1 MENSPYGYSSN
12 EVSGDEAILKYDND
26 LKIVESV
33 QKIEHTADLP
43 YDFSI
48 SNTFSDG
55 VSTFTDN
62 LSTATLNEGF
72 SDGLGTNTFGV
83 INSQAVCS
91 ILDNNEISPQKRLML
106 WHSLCSR
113 EYLGI
118 FSSLGVSDT
127 VCLIHAESL
136 IVYICCMAHKQGHN
150 LLDFSNGPHTLQF
163 TYRVDRFL
171 KNFMRCG
178 TVKLVFFEVF
188 KKVFDPTHVV
198 GDEEETFFDGYLY
211 YRQLLLCHF
220 KQNNVPFL
228 VFDNWINDAKF
239 QQYLAENEPTC
250 ILLEDGSSFVYIFD
264 TVYELLDL
272 PCKGKENLQNQAKY
286 LEYLAN
292 QVKID
297 RYSSVVHTLIS
308 QSLSNS
314 LSVAYFF
321 DITRHSEDFK
331 AFISFSSNTHIP
343 TSIHQQSLILTT
355 QLYSLN
361 TTTEENKDNTT
372 ENKDNTTGNKDD
384 KVGTENVV
392 EKLYGEVSKV
402 MDRRIHVRDLVVCNY
417 LVEFVKLINRSETYN
432 SVETGTEEEK
442 AQNQLFI
449 LTFKCLLV
457 HNYMLENVSLRE
469 RCTKRVDVS
478 DWDFYTEDIAATI
491 DFMCYC
497 SYPLFNSLY
506 TMGDSAKLDNFDR
519 TVNDIFDGN
528 LFSTILYLLVQY
540 AQAHEDQV
548 DGSFLNL
555 GQNVVKEFDS
565 VFQHFTG
572 DKAVKFF
579 PIKLNYLTYQLTNPV
594 TTVKSEI
601 TQLNHTNANSINGSR
616 EDVTTDTTTYG
627 TTDAKTDPTTY
638 GTTDSI
644 TDPTTYGT
652 TDSITDP
659 TTYGTT
665 DAKTDVTGST
675 EYLGD
680 IGSKYLY
687 VNNSFIN
694 LYYKFERKDLKW
706 TRAKSVDELVMFSK
720 HFWRDPCSIS
730 ERMECIDFHINFD
743 LKEKQ
748 QDLTKY
754 TRRSIQNQSSFSFL
768 LSKYL
773 GSSNLHHPIVIK
785 LEHFWLHIKYVNLV
799 NYSKL
804 LSIKSTG
811 RELGKS
817 TKHTNH
823 KEKKNVNK
831 KIDRLS
837 KNDRLSKG
845 DRLSKNDRLSKVEL
859 MKLKNVEMQENKR
872 LESDNNTLVRLENK
886 LAQLFNNDKS
896 FDDMYT
902 NILDS
907 TDGPNRAVDLLTDF
921 KWVKGVL
928 STRNV
933 QLLYIY
939 KMIQRLYNCFSS
951 YRLRIVINHPNS
963 FRRLLTIL
971 LRLIFIYYQ
980 HYSEI
985 MTREIV
991 LLLYTFLYQLNFQSY
1006 AKNLVNNFNTQV
1018 SRESTDTFNRIKPVD
1033 GKKKGSK
1040 QNNPEPNLISEKG
1053 KSELNLI
1060 TEREMDRVKKDHE
1073 VWDFAIFEGTEYD
1086 YMLCY
1091 MGDVFE
1097 RTLGSTN
1104 DPRVLFRPDAWQKM
1118 LLDIVDAKESALVV
1132 APTST
1137 GKTYICYYAME
1148 QVLRLDDQGMVIYVA
1163 PNTALALQVTYEITA
1178 RFSSKYYTNPN
1189 LALSSTFL
1197 EKFHDPK
1204 WYSSQILVTVPTV
1217 LEKLLISMRNSEAN
1231 FISRLEYVIFDEV
1244 HCIADLEL
1252 GSFLERCIH
1261 LIPCPFIAL
1270 SATIGNATQFHQW
1283 LSNITTYNN
1292 SPINPQNTVNE
1303 GNMVNKGNM
1312 GQSNINEGNTVN
1324 QGNTVNPQNTVNQ
1337 GDMGQDLDQLDKK
1350 SNKVHFIMFDERFSD
1365 LKLEVYFPATYS
1377 ENSVNRKNRLMA
1389 FNPVCCMSYNDLY
1402 NNGFPN
1408 DVYLTPYDCYL
1419 LVQSL
1424 ILSLSDTSGVN
1435 VNTANSEILNSM
1447 MYLMPGNYFEG
1458 CTLITKRQYRYYLQ
1472 ALKVELT
1479 GQIQAGNINSATYDR
1494 VLHYVNLLP
1503 TTTHSGDLDAKHK
1516 LYPLLHNLNNQIT
1529 QINRVNHVN
1538 HIVDKDVE
1546 KDVEHGVNEETVESV
1561 RERME
1566 ERDVFGLLDDM
1577 DYLEYLNER
1586 SFYEMLKR
1594 LQSSRRLPCLV
1605 FILDRNKM
1613 DHVLTSVT
1621 KLLLRLQWEKFFGT
1635 PERTLATKMA
1645 NKARMDKYQMQLR
1658 QYESEK
1664 KMRASATKEQR
1675 ELEGITSNMEL
1686 EVPVEPVDVSQ
1697 DYDPE
1702 FYFYNRKIYIN
1713 YTDEIDKF
1721 INVAANSISNR
1732 KNSNLFIEA
1741 LKRGIGIHHEGLP
1754 HKFTILTETLLRLG
1768 FLNVIISSKS
1778 LAFGI
1783 NVPCKSVLFCGD
1795 NYELTPLMYKQM
1807 SGRCGRRGFDLSG
1820 HVIFWSIPRKRIK
1833 QLLLTRLPTLKTDT
1847 NNINL
1852 SILLTIL
1859 SSFYTLIIR
1868 SNTQQPLNLQ
1878 FLNRKGEDYVDV
1890 RDDLI
1895 NSSRRLVIE
1904 PKLLVQRLSSI
1915 MNNSLNFYCH
1925 TQSHTHGD
1933 LVNGKLAQDSS
1944 VNLDNSFNGVTQG
1957 NTSNVENTV
1966 VMLIRIMLEILVSCG
1981 LVDENGL
1988 IRGCYELAL
1997 LTRDI
2002 HPSNILLAKL
2012 IQTSKLTQLLHQPEH
2027 STLSHNSEMSNSEM
2041 SNSEIIYSD
2050 VNNSEII
2057 NSEISSTDVSLRML
2071 EILSLL
2077 IYRKKEMSNVL
2088 NIRRLVSTK
2097 LRNGTNEPNVKN
2109 TISVAPGT
2117 LGGAIG
2123 HSYPVA
2129 FPDTFP
2135 LLPRHQQLQQHINY
2149 YNQIVLLITRK
2160 YLTSCY
2166 SSSKTSEVTQ
2176 EPQGASTNPV
2186 KPVNGKLPQDM
2197 VKPGEQTFFS
2207 LYHQRNI
2214 YNTEH
2219 TIGCTNDY
2227 MNVNGVVGEIGTFQD
2242 LELSLQ
2248 EFDLTADLVPV
2259 IEDNFC
2265 KVVQLDSKFNRV
2277 KTLNVTFNNSY
2288 MCDYFT
2294 HGRFAVL
2301 RDSNGLGQYAWNYLK
2316 KFIVFLQHFK
2326 FALKT
2331 YTAHLN
2337 TDDPLFN
2344 HLKHLLDKIEPTFN
2358 KI

>member
-1 MENSPYGYSSN
+1 MENSPHGYSSN
-12 EVSGDEAILKYDND
+12 EMSGDESVLKYDND
-26 LKIVESV
+26 VKIVESV
-33 QKIEHTADLP
+33 QKIEHNPELH
-43 YDFSI
+43 
-48 SNTFSDG
+48 DG
-55 VSTFTDN
+55 VGGFSDN
-62 LSTATLNEGF
+62 LSTTTLNEGLTTF
-72 SDGLGTNTFGV
+72 NDGLSTNSFGV
-83 INSQAVCS
+83 INSKAVCS
-91 ILDNNEISPQKRLML
+91 ILDNNEIPPQKRLML
-106 WHSLCSR
+106 WHSLCAR

-127 VCLIHAESL
+127 ICLIHAESL
-136 IVYICCMAHKQGHN
+136 IVYIVCLAHKQGHN
-150 LLDFSNGPHTLQF
+150 LLDFSSGPHTLQF

-171 KNFMRCG
+171 STFLRSGG
-178 TVKLVFFEVF
+178 TFKLVFFDIF
-188 KKVFDPTHVV
+188 KKVFDPTFVV
-198 GDEEETFFDGYLY
+198 EDNEDDTFFDGYLY

-228 VFDNWINDAKF
+228 VFDNWITDPRF
-239 QQYLAENEPTC
+239 HEYISENEPAC
-250 ILLEDGSSFVYIFD
+250 IVLEDGSSFVYIFD

-272 PCKGKENLQNQAKY
+272 ACKGKENLENQAKY
-286 LEYLAN
+286 IEFLSN
-292 QVKID
+292 QSKAD
-297 RYSSVVHTLIS
+297 RYLNVIHTLIS
-308 QSLSNS
+308 ESLSNS

-321 DITRHSEDFK
+321 DITRHSDDFK
-331 AFISFSSNTHIP
+331 AFIAFSSNTHVP
-343 TSIHQQSLILTT
+343 TSIHQQSCILLT
-355 QLYSLN
+355 QIYSLN
-361 TTTEENKDNTT
+361 TQENKINNKPMDNNNI
-372 ENKDNTTGNKDD
+372 EM
-384 KVGTENVV
+384 
-392 EKLYGEVSKV
+392 LYNEVSKLIN
-402 MDRRIHVRDLVVCNY
+402 RKIHIRDLIACNY

-442 AQNQLFI
+442 TQNQLFV
-449 LTFKCLLV
+449 LTFKCLLI
-457 HNYMLENVSLRE
+457 HNYMLENVSLME

-478 DWDFYTEDIAATI
+478 DWDFYTEDVAATI

-497 SYPLFNSLY
+497 SYPLFETLY
-506 TMGDSAKLDNFDR
+506 TLDEDVVNRLNKLETSVKD
-519 TVNDIFDGN
+519 VFDGN
-528 LFSTILYLLVQY
+528 LFSTILYLLAQY
-540 AQAHEDQV
+540 AEVHADQV
-548 DGSFLNL
+548 DESFLNL
-555 GQNVVKEFDS
+555 SQSVVREFDS
-565 VFQHFTG
+565 LFQHFTG
-572 DKAVKFF
+572 DKGVKFF
-579 PIKLNYLTYQLTNPV
+579 PIKMNYLTYKYPSQFPSSI
-594 TTVKSEI
+594 KSEM
-601 TQLNHTNANSINGSR
+601 TQYNHTNLNVNGS
-616 EDVTTDTTTYG
+616 ETTVETNESE
-627 TTDAKTDPTTY
+627 PR
-638 GTTDSI
+638 
-644 TDPTTYGT
+644 
-652 TDSITDP
+652 
-659 TTYGTT
+659 
-665 DAKTDVTGST
+665 
-675 EYLGD
+675 EYLNEV
-680 IGSKYLY
+680 GSKYLY

-706 TRAKSVDELVMFSK
+706 TKAKSVDELVMFTR

-804 LSIKSTG
+804 LAVSSARPSS
-811 RELGKS
+811 REPGKS
-817 TKHTNH
+817 TK
-823 KEKKNVNK
+823 NVNNRENK
-831 KIDRLS
+831 QN
-837 KNDRLSKG
+837 KNINKG
-845 DRLSKNDRLSKVEL
+845 KSGDKLSKVEL
-859 MKLKNVEMQENKR
+859 MKLKNLELQENKK
-872 LESDNNTLVRLENK
+872 LESDNNTLARLESK
-886 LAQLFNNDKS
+886 LSQLFNNDKS

-928 STRNV
+928 STKNV
-933 QLLYIY
+933 QLMYIY
-939 KMIQRLYNCFSS
+939 KMIQ
-951 YRLRIVINHPNS
+951 RLRIVINHPNS

-971 LRLIFIYYQ
+971 LRLIFIYYN
-980 HYSEI
+980 HYCEI
-985 MTREIV
+985 MTREIMI
-991 LLLYTFLYQLNFQSY
+991 LLYTFLYQLNFQSY
-1006 AKNLVNNFNTQV
+1006 AKNLVNNYNSRIS
-1018 SRESTDTFNRIKPVD
+1018 SREVSETVKNKVD
-1033 GKKKGSK
+1033 EGKKKSTK
-1040 QNNPEPNLISEKG
+1040 QNKTETTKVKSDLNMVSEKDID
-1053 KSELNLI
+1053 KVR
-1060 TEREMDRVKKDHE
+1060 RESE

-1148 QVLRLDDQGMVIYVA
+1148 QVLRLDDLGMVIYVA

-1178 RFSSKYYTNPN
+1178 RFSSKYYTNTN

-1217 LEKLLISMRNSEAN
+1217 LEKLLISMRNNEAN

-1261 LIPCPFIAL
+1261 LIPCPFLAL
-1270 SATIGNATQFHQW
+1270 SATIGNASQFHQW
-1283 LSNITTYNN
+1283 LSNITSYNN
-1292 SPINPQNTVNE
+1292 SPL
-1303 GNMVNKGNM
+1303 
-1312 GQSNINEGNTVN
+1312 S
-1324 QGNTVNPQNTVNQ
+1324 QGEPE
-1337 GDMGQDLDQLDKK
+1337 QLEQK

-1365 LKLEVYFPATYS
+1365 LKLEVYFPAT
-1377 ENSVNRKNRLMA
+1377 NVDATTTNKTRNKLVA
-1389 FNPVCCMSYNDLY
+1389 FNPVCCMSYNDLC

-1424 ILSLSDTSGVN
+1424 MLSLSEFAEVETENNKSTN
-1435 VNTANSEILNSM
+1435 NNLFERIS
-1447 MYLMPGNYFEG
+1447 YLLPSNYFEG

-1472 ALKVELT
+1472 ALKVEFT
-1479 GQIQAGNINSATYDR
+1479 SQIQSGKINSTTYDR
-1494 VLHYVNLLP
+1494 ILHYVNLLP
-1503 TTTHSGDLDAKHK
+1503 TSVNTSELDGKRK
-1516 LYPLLHNLNNQIT
+1516 LYPLLQTRNLIPNSVT
-1529 QINRVNHVN
+1529 RVNHSEE
-1538 HIVDKDVE
+1538 KDNVEKVGRGRLDQHDE
-1546 KDVEHGVNEETVESV
+1546 KDVFSS
-1561 RERME
+1561 
-1566 ERDVFGLLDDM
+1566 LDDM
-1577 DYLEYLNER
+1577 DCLEYLNER

-1613 DHVLTSVT
+1613 DHVLVSVT

-1675 ELEGITSNMEL
+1675 ELEGITSTMQL

-1697 DYDPE
+1697 EYDPE
-1702 FYFYNRKIYIN
+1702 FYFYNRRIYIN

-1732 KNSNLFIEA
+1732 KNSTLFIEA

-1754 HKFTILTETLLRLG
+1754 HRFTILTETLLRLG

-1868 SNTQQPLNLQ
+1868 SNTQQPLNLS
-1878 FLNRKGEDYVDV
+1878 FLNKKGEDYVDV
-1890 RDDLI
+1890 RDELI
-1895 NSSRRLVIE
+1895 TSSRRLVIE

-1915 MNNSLNFYCH
+1915 MNNSLNFACGH
-1925 TQSHTHGD
+1925 EDS
-1933 LVNGKLAQDSS
+1933 VNGQM
-1944 VNLDNSFNGVTQG
+1944 NQNNI
-1957 NTSNVENTV
+1957 

-1981 LVDENGL
+1981 LLDENGL

-2002 HPSNILLAKL
+2002 HPSNILLSKL
-2012 IQTSKLTQLLHQPEH
+2012 IQTSKLNQLLQDFPTEN
-2027 STLSHNSEMSNSEM
+2027 SAVSDNTDMSLS
-2041 SNSEIIYSD
+2041 
-2050 VNNSEII
+2050 
-2057 NSEISSTDVSLRML
+2057 ML

-2097 LRNGTNEPNVKN
+2097 LRNGTNDPNVKN
-2109 TISVAPGT
+2109 TLSLT
-2117 LGGAIG
+2117 GGSLTSTSTQAG

-2129 FPDTFP
+2129 YPDTFP
-2135 LLPRHQQLQQHINY
+2135 LLQRHNSLQQHIDY
-2149 YNQIVLLITRK
+2149 YNQIVLVITKK
-2160 YLTSCY
+2160 YLDSDGQG
-2166 SSSKTSEVTQ
+2166 SVNKTQLEGVNNGKVTQ
-2176 EPQGASTNPV
+2176 ENMEQDSKHNQG
-2186 KPVNGKLPQDM
+2186 
-2197 VKPGEQTFFS
+2197 FFS
-2207 LYHQRNI
+2207 LYHKRNM
-2214 YNTEH
+2214 YNAGETL
-2219 TIGCTNDY
+2219 GCENDY
-2227 MNVNGVVGEIGTFQD
+2227 INVNGVMGRITTFQE
-2242 LELSLQ
+2242 LELSLDS
-2248 EFDLTADLVPV
+2248 FDLTSDLVPT
-2259 IEDNFC
+2259 IEDSFC
-2265 KVVQLDSKFNRV
+2265 KVVQLDNKFNQV
-2277 KTLNVTFNNSY
+2277 KTLTMTFNNSY

-2294 HGRFAVL
+2294 HGRFSVL

-2326 FALKT
+2326 FVLKT

-2344 HLKHLLDKIEPTFN
+2344 YLKHLLDKIEPMFN